1 MNPEH
6 IKQLIRAGMNCDFLE
21 LDGDGQHFEAIVVST
36 EFAGKNR
43 VQRQQHVY
51 KTLKEKLASGE
62 LHAISFKTLT
72 PEEWSAQRG

>member
-1 MNPEH
+1 MTCEH
-6 IKQLIRAGMNCDFLE
+6 LA
-21 LDGDGQHFEAIVVST
+21 LDGDGQHFAAIVVSA
-36 EFAGKNR
+36 EFAGMNR

-51 KTLKEKLASGE
+51 RILTEKLASGE